1 LQLSAFVARF
11 APWLYALIGLA
22 MLWAARAYWQAEQ
35 AVRQSQYGLQ
45 RERAAEARA
54 LALSVLLTVVS
65 GLGLVM
71 LFSQTIAPGLAAL
84 RFHTPT
90 PALVLV
96 TTAPTAA
103 PVVSILL
110 PGQPSPTPSGSA
122 TPMPTI
128 TPVPPAGSGCRVA
141 SATITSPLAG
151 AVISGQVDVRGS
163 ANIPDFAF
171 YVLEI
176 STVGDN
182 WLNLYTDDKPVQDS
196 LLGRWNASLYPP
208 GEYAFRM
215 IVYDARGAFPEPC
228 TLPITIGGLP

>member
-1 LQLSAFVARF
+1 MTGVQTC
-11 APWLYALIGLA
+11 ALPIC
-22 MLWAARAYWQAEQ
+22 
-35 AVRQSQYGLQ
+35 
-45 RERAAEARA
+45 
-54 LALSVLLTVVS
+54 
-65 GLGLVM
+65 LGLVM

-84 RFHTPT
+84 RFNTPT

-96 TTAPTAA
+96 TTVPTAA

-215 IVYDARGAFPEPC
+215 IVYDARGAFPERSEEQHV
-228 TLPITIGGLP
+228 

>member
-1 LQLSAFVARF
+1 M
-11 APWLYALIGLA
+11 GLWEASRCGA
-22 MLWAARAYWQAEQ
+22 MA
-35 AVRQSQYGLQ
+35 SF
-45 RERAAEARA
+45 
-54 LALSVLLTVVS
+54 SKS
-65 GLGLVM
+65 GCLGKQGGGTLNRWCW
-71 LFSQTIAPGLAAL
+71 SCENCC
-84 RFHTPT
+84 TPT
-90 PALVLV
+90 PALVLL
-96 TTAPTAA
+96 TAVPTATPA
-103 PVVSILL
+103 VSILL
-110 PGQPSPTPSGSA
+110 PGQASPTPSGSA
-122 TPMPTI
+122 TPVPTV

-141 SATITSPLAG
+141 AATISSPLAG

-182 WLNLYTDDKPVQDS
+182 WLNLYTDDKPVQDG

-228 TLPITIGGLP
+228 TIPITIGGLP

>member
-1 LQLSAFVARF
+1 MQLSSWVARF
-11 APWLYALIGLA
+11 GPWLYAAIGLA
-22 MLWAARAYWQAEQ
+22 MLWAGRAYWLAEQ
-35 AVRQSQYGLQ
+35 ALRQSQYGVQ

-54 LALSVLLTVVS
+54 LALSVLLIAVS
-65 GLGLVM
+65 GLGLVL
-71 LFSQTIAPGLAAL
+71 LFSQGISPGLAAL
-84 RFHTPT
+84 RFDTPT

-96 TTAPTAA
+96 TAVPTAA
-103 PVVSILL
+103 PDVSILL

-122 TPMPTI
+122 TPAPTI
-128 TPVPPAGSGCRVA
+128 TPVPLAGSGCRVA
-141 SATITSPLAG
+141 SATITSPLPG

-182 WLNLYTDDKPVQDS
+182 WLNLSTEDKPVQDG
-196 LLGRWNASLYPP
+196 LLGRWNASLYTP
-208 GEYAFRM
+208 GEYAFRL

>member
-1 LQLSAFVARF
+1 MQLSSWMARY
-11 APWLYALIGLA
+11 APWLYAAIGLA
-22 MLWAARAYWQAEQ
+22 MLWAARAYWLAEQ

-54 LALSVLLTVVS
+54 LALSLLLIAVS
-65 GLGLVM
+65 GLGLVI
-71 LFSQTIAPGLAAL
+71 LFSQAITPGLAAL
-84 RFHTPT
+84 RFNTPT

-96 TTAPTAA
+96 TTVPTATPA
-103 PVVSILL
+103 VSILL

-122 TPMPTI
+122 TPAPTI

-141 SATITSPLAG
+141 SATISSPIAG

-182 WLNLYTDDKPVQDS
+182 WLNLYTDDKPVQDG

-228 TLPITIGGLP
+228 TIPITIGGLP